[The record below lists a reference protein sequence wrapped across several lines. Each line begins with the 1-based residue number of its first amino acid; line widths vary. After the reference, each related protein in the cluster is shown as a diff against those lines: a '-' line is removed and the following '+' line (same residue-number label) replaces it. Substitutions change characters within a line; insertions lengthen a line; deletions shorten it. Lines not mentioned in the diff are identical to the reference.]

1 MLEAYNQGHLSR
13 GEIEKTLGISKTRFF
28 AITKRY
34 RTNPEIIP
42 VQIPL
47 QKLLSYLVIEKAIAE
62 EWSRVKT
69 DVPDLIFSI
78 LGVFPLVIGV
88 VMTYLYVRKIMTE
101 KESVEAE

>member
-1 MLEAYNQGHLSR
+1 M
-13 GEIEKTLGISKTRFF
+13 
-28 AITKRY
+28 
-34 RTNPEIIP
+34 
-42 VQIPL
+42 QIPL